1 MARRR
6 FIGILKGIG
15 IDRTAI
21 EIAYVIQAGLYALTG
36 SLIGVVVTYAMLIPY
51 FDAHPINF
59 PFSDGILVA
68 DPLGTLIRFIILFL
82 ITLLAGHIPAWMIV
96 RGNTLNA
103 ILGRNK

>member
-15 IDRTAI
+15 IDRKAI

-36 SLIGVVVTYAMLIPY
+36 SIIGVVITYVILVPY
-51 FDAHPINF
+51 FDANPINF

-68 DPLGTLIRFIILFL
+68 DPAGTIIRFIILFI
-82 ITLLAGHIPAWMIV
+82 ITLFAGYIPAWMIV

-103 ILGRNK
+103 ILGRK